1 MMTPGNVIWTLDT
14 SSLAE
19 VRRSIENVKKQRV
32 FTQMGIL
39 VQDGRLIFPKQVVD
53 ELERVADPN
62 SPDQQYAW
70 AKQHQAHVK
79 AAAPSF
85 EEIKQVLNYVPRV
98 LDPDKDTGVDEADP
112 YILAIAVRLRA
123 EGKDVRIVTEETKDT
138 PRKMSLRTA
147 AGLLGVASVPLKA
160 FLQFEKII

>member
-1 MMTPGNVIWTLDT
+1 
-14 SSLAE
+14 
-19 VRRSIENVKKQRV
+19 
-32 FTQMGIL
+32 MGIL

-62 SPDQQYAW
+62 SPDPQYAW
-70 AKQHQAHVK
+70 AKQHLPNVK

-85 EEIKQVLNYVPRV
+85 EDIKQVLNDVPRV
-98 LDPDKDTGVDEADP
+98 LDPDKDTGVEEADP
-112 YILAIAVRLRA
+112 YLLAMAIRLRA

-147 AGLLGVASVPLKA
+147 AGLLGLPSVPLKA